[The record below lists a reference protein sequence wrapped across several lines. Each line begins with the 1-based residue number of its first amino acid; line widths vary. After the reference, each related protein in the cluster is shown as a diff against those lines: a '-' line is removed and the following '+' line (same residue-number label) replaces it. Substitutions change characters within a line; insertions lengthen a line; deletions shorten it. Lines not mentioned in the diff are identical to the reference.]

1 MTRKLDFDA
10 LDETK
15 DEGVQESRN
24 WRRRRRET
32 NPTVQM
38 SVRMREDVYDRF
50 RTLCERERRTNGE
63 QLEVMMSFYEQ
74 AKREGKVNPF

>member
-15 DEGVQESRN
+15 DESVQESRN